1 MFSIPCLKP
10 DDPHAHP
17 SPITASS
24 SQLAY
29 IGNVNG
35 VYWDFPGGPVVK
47 TLPFNAGG
55 CNSICGQGAR
65 VPRSSQPEAQS
76 IKQKQYYSKF
86 NKDLN
91 EWSTWKIKHKWYLL
105 KS

>member
-10 DDPHAHP
+10 DDPHAHS

-55 CNSICGQGAR
+55 VIPSVVSELGYHVAHGQ
-65 VPRSSQPEAQS
+65 
-76 IKQKQYYSKF
+76 
-86 NKDLN
+86 
-91 EWSTWKIKHKWYLL
+91 KHKT
-105 KS
+105 

>member
-29 IGNVNG
+29 TGNVNG
-35 VYWDFPGGPVVK
+35 VYWDFPSGPVVK
-47 TLPFNAGG
+47 TLPFNAGRG
-55 CNSICGQGAR
+55 GGGVIPSVVRELGDHIAHSRKHKALNRSNIITNSI
-65 VPRSSQPEAQS
+65 
-76 IKQKQYYSKF
+76 K
-86 NKDLN
+86 
-91 EWSTWKIKHKWYLL
+91 T
-105 KS
+105 

>member
-29 IGNVNG
+29 TGNVNG
-35 VYWDFPGGPVVK
+35 VYWDFPSGPVVK
-47 TLPFNAGG
+47 NPQANAADMGLIFG
-55 CNSICGQGAR
+55 LWIKILQATGQLTQTS
-65 VPRSSQPEAQS
+65 VP
-76 IKQKQYYSKF
+76 
-86 NKDLN
+86 
-91 EWSTWKIKHKWYLL
+91 
-105 KS
+105 